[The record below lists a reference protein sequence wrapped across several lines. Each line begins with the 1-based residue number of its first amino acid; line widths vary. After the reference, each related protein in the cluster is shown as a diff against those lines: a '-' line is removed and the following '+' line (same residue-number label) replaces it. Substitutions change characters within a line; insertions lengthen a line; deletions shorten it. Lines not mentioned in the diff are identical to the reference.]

1 MIGRSLSFL
10 AAIAMLGHFP
20 GISAQETNQTP
31 GEEFFVTGAWSDPS
45 ECNQKVARTVSFNAL
60 VADYKTL
67 RGECVQVEGYWKG
80 RALFSSAQLARARR
94 SVMSDHL
101 RSKRVGIYA
110 QWEKVGEPPERP
122 RRTTF
127 VGRVGDCETQWPG
140 ATMVMGYCHYTG
152 GPILLVSEAVSR

>member
-1 MIGRSLSFL
+1 MTERLIPFL
-10 AAIAMLGHFP
+10 AAIAILSTSSVIF
-20 GISAQETNQTP
+20 AQETDQTP

-45 ECNQKVARTVSFNAL
+45 ECNQNVARAVSFDTL
-60 VADYKTL
+60 MADYKTL

-80 RALFSSAQLARARR
+80 RALFRSTQPAGARR
-94 SVMSDHL
+94 SVISDHL
-101 RSKRVGIYA
+101 RSKRIGLYA

-122 RRTTF
+122 TRTTF

-152 GPILLVSEAVSR
+152 GPILLVSEALSR

>member
-1 MIGRSLSFL
+1 MAERLIPFF
-10 AAIAMLGHFP
+10 AVIAILGNSSV
-20 GISAQETNQTP
+20 ILAQESNQTP

-45 ECNQKVARTVSFNAL
+45 ECNQKVARAVSFDTL
-60 VADYKTL
+60 MADYKAL
-67 RGECVQVEGYWKG
+67 RDECVQVEGYWKG
-80 RALFSSAQLARARR
+80 RALFRSAQPARARG

-122 RRTTF
+122 TRTTF

-140 ATMVMGYCHYTG
+140 ATLVMGYCHYTG
-152 GPILLVSEAVSR
+152 GPILLVSEALSR

>member
-1 MIGRSLSFL
+1 MTERLIPFF
-10 AAIAMLGHFP
+10 AAVAMLGNSSA
-20 GISAQETNQTP
+20 ILAQETNQTP
-31 GEEFFVTGAWSDPS
+31 SEEFFVTGAWSDPS
-45 ECNQKVARTVSFNAL
+45 ECNQNVARTVSFDTL
-60 VADYKTL
+60 MADYKAL

-80 RALFSSAQLARARR
+80 GALYRSAQPARARR

-101 RSKRVGIYA
+101 HSKRLGLYA

-122 RRTTF
+122 TRTTF

-152 GPILLVSEAVSR
+152 GPILLVSESLSR

>member
-1 MIGRSLSFL
+1 MTVRLISFL
-10 AAIAMLGHFP
+10 AAIAMLGNSS
-20 GISAQETNQTP
+20 GISAQETNQAP

-45 ECNQKVARTVSFNAL
+45 ECNQKVARAVSFDTL
-60 VADYKTL
+60 MADHKTL
-67 RGECVQVEGYWKG
+67 RGDCVQVEGYWKG
-80 RALFSSAQLARARR
+80 LALFSSAQRARARR

-101 RSKRVGIYA
+101 RSKRVGLYA

-140 ATMVMGYCHYTG
+140 ATLVMGYCHYTG
-152 GPILLVSEAVSR
+152 GPILLVSEAVLR